1 MCKITPGQHML
12 FVLNQKISF
21 IIQLLWHQLNQKLT
35 FYVKWWQWY
44 QKRSMYCF
52 EISLYVPVALH
63 KWYLY
68 NLYRRPINLFRTIEV
83 WYYVCLCALTGEILI
98 ALVCQIF
105 ASCVTSKARKF
116 CCSSSCNMTVSSF
129 QIQFICL
136 LVICKGHTFQV
147 MCHRYITVINIYIRE
162 NDLFFGKE
170 ISTSNVT
177 LII

>member
-1 MCKITPGQHML
+1 MHLWCVLPSSHEKNFSVQDHTTTTYVVRVKPEDKFYHPIIMASIEPKIN
-12 FVLNQKISF
+12 F
-21 IIQLLWHQLNQKLT
+21 

-129 QIQFICL
+129 QI
-136 LVICKGHTFQV
+136 
-147 MCHRYITVINIYIRE
+147 
-162 NDLFFGKE
+162 
-170 ISTSNVT
+170 
-177 LII
+177 

>member
-1 MCKITPGQHML
+1 MNWDSSCLVMMVVTIIINAIISRIFYKIYKSRCIYDVSCHHHTRKTFLCKITPWQHML

-21 IIQLLWHQLNQKLT
+21 IIQLLWHQLNQKINF

-129 QIQFICL
+129 QI
-136 LVICKGHTFQV
+136 
-147 MCHRYITVINIYIRE
+147 
-162 NDLFFGKE
+162 
-170 ISTSNVT
+170 
-177 LII
+177 